1 MIHLFKQI
9 LIAITIIAL
18 FAFFNPVKVEKWIIV
33 NGCTLSVS
41 GSTNIN
47 KFVCEVVQSASADTI
62 NHYNYDAARKYF
74 PLSGMMYI
82 DVTGFNCHNPVMTA
96 DLRKTLKYKEFP
108 RLKVNFISLQKLPD
122 PKNKKEKI
130 TGLVDIELSGVRKR
144 FEIDYEFRGTPLNE
158 IQVVGTK
165 QILFSDFNLIP
176 PRKLGGMIKTNNELF
191 ITFDITL
198 KSI

>member
-1 MIHLFKQI
+1 
-9 LIAITIIAL
+9 
-18 FAFFNPVKVEKWIIV
+18 VEKWVIV
-33 NGCTLSVS
+33 NGCNLSVG

-47 KFVCEVVQSASADTI
+47 KFVCEVVQSTAADTI
-62 NHYNYDAARKYF
+62 NHYSYDASKKYY
-74 PLSGMMYI
+74 PLAGQLFI
-82 DVTGFNCHNPVMTA
+82 DVTGFNCHNPMMTS
-96 DLRKTLKYKEFP
+96 DLRKTLKYKEYP
-108 RLKVNFISLQKLPD
+108 KLKINFISLQKLPD
-122 PKNKKEKI
+122 PRNKKEKI
-130 TGLVDIELSGVRKR
+130 TGLVDIELSGVKKR

>member
-1 MIHLFKQI
+1 MIHFIKSVLLAFI
-9 LIAITIIAL
+9 LVTS
-18 FAFFNPVKVEKWIIV
+18 FAFFNTIKVEKWVIV
-33 NGCTLSVS
+33 NGCTLSVG

-47 KFVCEVVQSASADTI
+47 KFVCEVVQSAAADTI
-62 NHYNYDAARKYF
+62 NHYSYDASKKYY
-74 PLSGMMYI
+74 PLVGQLFI
-82 DVTGFNCHNPVMTA
+82 DVTGFNCHNPMMTS
-96 DLRKTLKYKEFP
+96 DLRKTLKYKEYP
-108 RLKVNFISLQKLPD
+108 KLKINFISLQKLPD
-122 PKNKKEKI
+122 PRNKKEKI
-130 TGLVDIELSGVRKR
+130 TGLVDIELSGVKKR

-191 ITFDITL
+191 ITFDITI